1 MVDRNSRT
9 DIAFDI
15 ANNSLG
21 IFGSIM
27 KGRFISELPNTIK
40 DHFDNKSGQACMPS
54 IHTRPLKEENK
65 KAIWDKGDVKKGR
78 QNR

>member
-27 KGRFISELPNTIK
+27 KGRFISELQIP
-40 DHFDNKSGQACMPS
+40 
-54 IHTRPLKEENK
+54 
-65 KAIWDKGDVKKGR
+65 
-78 QNR
+78 